1 MSFSLARV
9 DEPGVLVE
17 TAKWAEDEDALIL
30 RLYEA
35 DGGAGRASVSLGV
48 PAARVD
54 QVDLLE
60 RNPLHIEMIDTMH
73 VQPDVRAHEVK
84 TLRIELAR

>member
-1 MSFSLARV
+1 V
-9 DEPGVLVE
+9 TEPGVLVE

-35 DGGAGRASVSLGV
+35 EGGAR
-48 PAARVD
+48 PATLAIGAPARTVE

-60 RNPLHIEMIDTMH
+60 RNP
-73 VQPDVRAHEVK
+73 RALGAVENGTLALDLRAREVK
-84 TLRIELAR
+84 TLRVRLAK